1 MNIIYMF
8 IEKIKKLW
16 NFDQNFLGNFETKL
30 DTF

>member
-1 MNIIYMF
+1 MNIIYTY

-16 NFDQNFLGNFETKL
+16 NLDQNFLGNFETKL

>member
-16 NFDQNFLGNFETKL
+16 NLDQNLLGNFETKL